1 MTQIKIL
8 SDDLAS
14 RIAAGEVIERPA
26 SVVKEL
32 VENSLDAGSTRVD
45 VQVVGGG
52 AKSIVV
58 IDNGMGIPLDQITTA
73 FERFATSKIDESSDL
88 ISIPTLGFRGEA
100 LPSIAS
106 VARVITV
113 SMSAEAAYGAKYHVD
128 FGKPGQVEKIGAPQG
143 TRIEVTD
150 LFNNTPARL
159 KFLGSAGRELARVQS
174 MLASLALVNPH
185 VTFNLVADGRDRLRT
200 IGSGK
205 LMDSIAGVYGQK
217 IADQMIPLEPGGSS
231 AFAVDGVVS
240 SPSLT
245 RANRMYITISVNGRW
260 IQSRRLSYAIEQAYH
275 GFLPERRFPLALLR
289 IRTPLEDVDPNVH
302 PAKAQVRFLRE
313 DLVFSIVQRA
323 IRGILSASAP
333 IHEIGASRMAGSSGL
348 LGAADLTEVG
358 SGPLEPEISSTQGSF
373 VQKPDPLLKIA
384 QGQSDEMRDDI
395 ALTVSQGGPTPRE
408 TLPVLR
414 VIGQAHETYIVAEGP
429 EGLYLIDQHAAH
441 ERVTFEFVKYRF
453 DNGESEY
460 QPLLEPLTVD
470 LAPGVM
476 TTVQEHQDDLNK
488 VGWRFEEFGKNS
500 LILRS
505 VPGPLSVKVS
515 ADGASQVLIRVLDEL
530 ASGGAGDTWSH
541 RLIATIACHASV
553 RAGQSLS
560 IDDCKNLVRQLEEV
574 EHPNTCPHGRPTIV
588 RLRVNDLER
597 EFKRR

>member
-45 VQVVGGG
+45 VQVVAGG

-58 IDNGMGIPLDQITTA
+58 IDNGMGIPSDQITTA

-113 SMSAEAAYGAKYHVD
+113 SMSTEAAYGVKYHVD
-128 FGKPGQVEKIGAPQG
+128 FGKPGHVEKIGAPEG

-174 MLASLALVNPH
+174 ILASLALVNPH

-358 SGPLEPEISSTQGSF
+358 SGTLEPGISSTQGSF

-395 ALTVSQGGPTPRE
+395 ALTVSEGGPTPRE

-453 DNGESEY
+453 DNGQSEY

-560 IDDCKNLVRQLEEV
+560 IDDCKNLVRQLEQAER
-574 EHPNTCPHGRPTIV
+574 PNTCPHGRPTIV
-588 RLRVNDLER
+588 RLRANDLER

>member
-1 MTQIKIL
+1 MQIKVL

-52 AKSIVV
+52 VKSIIV
-58 IDNGMGIPLDQITTA
+58 IDNGTGIPSEQITTA

-106 VARVITV
+106 VARVTAV
-113 SMSAEAAYGAKYHVD
+113 SMSKGADSGAKYYVD
-128 FGKPGQVEKIGAPQG
+128 FGRPGSVETIGAPQG
-143 TRIEVTD
+143 TRIEVAD

-159 KFLGSAGRELARVQS
+159 KFLGSAGRELSRLQS
-174 MLASLALVNPH
+174 IMASLALVNPH
-185 VTFNLVADGRDRLRT
+185 VAFSLVADSRDRLRT
-200 IGSGK
+200 TGSGK
-205 LMDSIAGVYGQK
+205 LTDSIAGVYGQK
-217 IADQMIPLEPGGSS
+217 IADQMISLEPDGSS
-231 AFAVDGVVS
+231 AFSVDGLVS

-245 RANRMYITISVNGRW
+245 RANRTYITISVNGRW

-275 GFLPERRFPLALLR
+275 GFLPERRFPFALLR
-289 IRTPLEDVDPNVH
+289 IRTPLDDVDPNVH
-302 PAKAQVRFLRE
+302 PSKAQVRFLRE

-333 IHEIGASRMAGSSGL
+333 IHEIGASRAAASFGL
-348 LGAADLTEVG
+348 LGRVDLAEAQ
-358 SGPLEPEISSTQGSF
+358 SGTRELGMPSTQGSLI
-373 VQKPDPLLKIA
+373 QRPDLLFKIA
-384 QGQSDEMRDDI
+384 QKQPTEKQTDI
-395 ALTVSQGGPTPRE
+395 ASHIAESGNTPHE

-414 VIGQAHETYIVAEGP
+414 VIGQIHETYIVAEGP

-441 ERVTFEFVKYRF
+441 ERVTFEMVKERF
-453 DNGESEY
+453 DNNGSEY

-470 LAPGVM
+470 LAPGMM
-476 TTVQEHQDDLNK
+476 TTVQEHQHDLNK
-488 VGWRFEEFGKNS
+488 AGWKFEEFGKNS
-500 LILRS
+500 LIIRS
-505 VPGPLSVKVS
+505 VPGPLSVRIS
-515 ADGASQVLIRVLDEL
+515 GDGAGQVLVRVLDEL
-530 ASGGAGDTWSH
+530 ASGGTGDTWSD
-541 RLIATIACHASV
+541 RLLATIACHASV

-560 IDDCKNLVRQLEEV
+560 IDDCKNLVRQLEESDR
-574 EHPNTCPHGRPTIV
+574 PNTCPHGRPTIV
-588 RLRVNDLER
+588 RLSVNDIER

>member
-45 VQVVGGG
+45 VQVVAGG

-58 IDNGMGIPLDQITTA
+58 IDNGMGIPSDQITTA

-113 SMSAEAAYGAKYHVD
+113 SMSTEAAYGVKYHVD

-174 MLASLALVNPH
+174 ILASLALVNPH

-275 GFLPERRFPLALLR
+275 GFLPERRFP
-289 IRTPLEDVDPNVH
+289 
-302 PAKAQVRFLRE
+302 
-313 DLVFSIVQRA
+313 
-323 IRGILSASAP
+323 
-333 IHEIGASRMAGSSGL
+333 
-348 LGAADLTEVG
+348 
-358 SGPLEPEISSTQGSF
+358 
-373 VQKPDPLLKIA
+373 
-384 QGQSDEMRDDI
+384 
-395 ALTVSQGGPTPRE
+395 
-408 TLPVLR
+408 
-414 VIGQAHETYIVAEGP
+414 
-429 EGLYLIDQHAAH
+429 
-441 ERVTFEFVKYRF
+441 
-453 DNGESEY
+453 
-460 QPLLEPLTVD
+460 
-470 LAPGVM
+470 
-476 TTVQEHQDDLNK
+476 
-488 VGWRFEEFGKNS
+488 
-500 LILRS
+500 
-505 VPGPLSVKVS
+505 
-515 ADGASQVLIRVLDEL
+515 
-530 ASGGAGDTWSH
+530 
-541 RLIATIACHASV
+541 
-553 RAGQSLS
+553 
-560 IDDCKNLVRQLEEV
+560 
-574 EHPNTCPHGRPTIV
+574 
-588 RLRVNDLER
+588 
-597 EFKRR
+597 

>member
-58 IDNGMGIPLDQITTA
+58 IDNGMGIPSDQITTA

-113 SMSAEAAYGAKYHVD
+113 SMSTEAAYGVKYHVD

-174 MLASLALVNPH
+174 ILASLALVNPH

-348 LGAADLTEVG
+348 LRAADLTEVG
-358 SGPLEPEISSTQGSF
+358 SGTLEPGISSTQGSF

-395 ALTVSQGGPTPRE
+395 ALTVSEGGPTPRE

-515 ADGASQVLIRVLDEL
+515 ADGAAQVLIRVLDEL

-560 IDDCKNLVRQLEEV
+560 IDDCKNLVRQLEQTER
-574 EHPNTCPHGRPTIV
+574 PNTCPHGRPTIV
-588 RLRVNDLER
+588 RLRANDLER

>member
-58 IDNGMGIPLDQITTA
+58 IDNGMGIPSDQITTA

-113 SMSAEAAYGAKYHVD
+113 SMSTEAAYGVKYHVD

-174 MLASLALVNPH
+174 ILASLALVNPH

-348 LGAADLTEVG
+348 LRAADLTEVG
-358 SGPLEPEISSTQGSF
+358 SGTLEPGISSTQGSF

-395 ALTVSQGGPTPRE
+395 ALTVSEGGPTPRE

-560 IDDCKNLVRQLEEV
+560 IDDCKNLVRQLEQTER
-574 EHPNTCPHGRPTIV
+574 PNTCPHGRPTIV
-588 RLRVNDLER
+588 RLRANDLER

>member
-45 VQVVGGG
+45 VQVVAGG

-58 IDNGMGIPLDQITTA
+58 IDNGTGIPSDQITTA

-113 SMSAEAAYGAKYHVD
+113 SMSTEAAYGVKYHVD

-174 MLASLALVNPH
+174 ILASLALVNPH

-358 SGPLEPEISSTQGSF
+358 SGTLESGISSTQGSF

-395 ALTVSQGGPTPRE
+395 ASNVSESGPTPQE

-453 DNGESEY
+453 DNGQSEY

-560 IDDCKNLVRQLEEV
+560 IDDCKNLVRQLEQAER
-574 EHPNTCPHGRPTIV
+574 PNTCPHGRPTIV
-588 RLRVNDLER
+588 RLRANDLER

>member
-1 MTQIKIL
+1 
-8 SDDLAS
+8 
-14 RIAAGEVIERPA
+14 
-26 SVVKEL
+26 
-32 VENSLDAGSTRVD
+32 
-45 VQVVGGG
+45 
-52 AKSIVV
+52 
-58 IDNGMGIPLDQITTA
+58 
-73 FERFATSKIDESSDL
+73 
-88 ISIPTLGFRGEA
+88 
-100 LPSIAS
+100 
-106 VARVITV
+106 
-113 SMSAEAAYGAKYHVD
+113 VD
-128 FGKPGQVEKIGAPQG
+128 FGKPGHVEKIGAPQG

-174 MLASLALVNPH
+174 ILASLALVNPH

-333 IHEIGASRMAGSSGL
+333 IHEIGASKMAGSSGL

-358 SGPLEPEISSTQGSF
+358 SGTLESGISSTQGSF

-395 ALTVSQGGPTPRE
+395 ALTVSEGGPTPRE

-441 ERVTFEFVKYRF
+441 ERVTFEFVKCRF
-453 DNGESEY
+453 DNGQSEY

-515 ADGASQVLIRVLDEL
+515 ADGAAQVLIRVLDEL

-560 IDDCKNLVRQLEEV
+560 IDDCKNLVRQLEQAER
-574 EHPNTCPHGRPTIV
+574 PNTCPHGRPTIV

>member
-1 MTQIKIL
+1 LTQIKIL

-58 IDNGMGIPLDQITTA
+58 IDNGMGIPSDQITTA

-113 SMSAEAAYGAKYHVD
+113 SMSTEAAYGVKYHVD

-174 MLASLALVNPH
+174 ILASLALVNPH

-348 LGAADLTEVG
+348 LRAADLTEVG
-358 SGPLEPEISSTQGSF
+358 SGTLEPGISSTQGSF

-395 ALTVSQGGPTPRE
+395 ALTVSEGGPTPRE

-560 IDDCKNLVRQLEEV
+560 IDDCKNLVRQLEQTER
-574 EHPNTCPHGRPTIV
+574 PNTCPHGRPTIV
-588 RLRVNDLER
+588 RLRANDLER

>member
-58 IDNGMGIPLDQITTA
+58 IDNGMGIPSDQITTA

-113 SMSAEAAYGAKYHVD
+113 SMSTEAAYGVKYHVD

-174 MLASLALVNPH
+174 ILASLALVNPH

-323 IRGILSASAP
+323 VRGILSASAP

-358 SGPLEPEISSTQGSF
+358 SGTLESGISSTQGSF

-395 ALTVSQGGPTPRE
+395 TLTVSEGGPTPRE

-460 QPLLEPLTVD
+460 QPLLEPITVA

-515 ADGASQVLIRVLDEL
+515 ADGAAQVLIRVLDEL

-560 IDDCKNLVRQLEEV
+560 IDDCKNLVRQLEQAER
-574 EHPNTCPHGRPTIV
+574 PNTCPHGRPTIV